1 MRMDDAMYAWRDV
14 VCVLHVDLRSAISD
28 LSHCCA
34 AGGHRISHFRSYY
47 THLSGKRDGAGS
59 LTTEGMAPAANPL

>member
-34 AGGHRISHFRSYY
+34 AGGHRISDHI
-47 THLSGKRDGAGS
+47 TQ
-59 LTTEGMAPAANPL
+59 